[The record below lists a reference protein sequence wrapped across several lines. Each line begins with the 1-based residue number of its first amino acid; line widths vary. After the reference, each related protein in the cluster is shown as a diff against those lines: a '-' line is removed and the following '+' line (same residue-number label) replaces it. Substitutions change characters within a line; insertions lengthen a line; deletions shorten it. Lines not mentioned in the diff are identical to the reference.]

1 MSLPRPS
8 AVGTRPAYLDNL
20 FRDAPTT
27 PSIHSSTSS
36 ISFASTA
43 SNYDLRSAYH
53 ASRPL
58 TPAVEEDKSDTFSV
72 RSKKSFLT
80 PRRFKLGSILH
91 RRTYPQS
98 DDLEI
103 SRPSTSSPGRPA
115 PQSEPPSSPP
125 PPPPSPPSA
134 TDSKVSTP
142 VPAASRRPSLP
153 KIQTNFP
160 PPRAISTYAKKAL
173 PPVPGQ
179 APPQP
184 QRAPT
189 PPQAQRA
196 LTPPQP
202 KAEVA
207 RPKIQRQQSNTSTAE
222 LQCQRCYYYAARNCN
237 GWVMGGEPGD
247 PCEMCL
253 VSSDRSILQRRRET
267 NFLPQQSGYFG
278 AK

>member
-1 MSLPRPS
+1 MTMSLPRPS

-36 ISFASTA
+36 ISCASTA

-58 TPAVEEDKSDTFSV
+58 TPAVEEDKSDSFSV

-98 DDLEI
+98 DDLEF
-103 SRPSTSSPGRPA
+103 SRPSTGRPT
-115 PQSEPPSSPP
+115 PQSEPSSPP
-125 PPPPSPPSA
+125 PPPSSPPSA
-134 TDSKVSTP
+134 NDSNASTP
-142 VPAASRRPSLP
+142 VPATGRRPSLP

-160 PPRAISTYAKKAL
+160 PPRAISTYAKKPL
-173 PPVPGQ
+173 PAVPGQ
-179 APPQP
+179 QAPQP
-184 QRAPT
+184 Q
-189 PPQAQRA
+189 
-196 LTPPQP
+196 P
-202 KAEVA
+202 KPEVA
-207 RPKIQRQQSNTSTAE
+207 RPKLKRQQSSISGAE
-222 LQCQRCYYYAARNCN
+222 LNCQRCYYYAARNCN

-253 VSSDRSILQRRRET
+253 
-267 NFLPQQSGYFG
+267 QSGYFG